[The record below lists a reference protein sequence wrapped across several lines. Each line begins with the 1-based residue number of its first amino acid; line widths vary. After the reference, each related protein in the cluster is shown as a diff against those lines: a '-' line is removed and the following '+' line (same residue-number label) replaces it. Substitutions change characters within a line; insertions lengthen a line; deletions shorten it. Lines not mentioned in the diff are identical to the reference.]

1 VFRYPNV
8 RFNITAFNGMNFNWL
23 IGFGFS
29 SSCNTSYY
37 VIDHGASRVYILND
51 DCSIVSYKNFAYP
64 AYMIT
69 IGSSIYMTGNT
80 YIWKLYKDLNILIQY
95 NSTGSTSPNF
105 RGIYYNSSNGFIY
118 VAPVNLKEIQVFD
131 LNLIFNHNISISSCK
146 PFSISEYNNKM
157 FVGTSNGTILVI
169 QNEMIINQFNGCNM
183 ITIKLNFILFDQYG
197 YMATICSDPTNKL
210 YFYDTDGTY
219 TGTFLS
225 TPVNPRYIGFDT
237 KGRFVVISFNQ
248 ISIYN

>member
-1 VFRYPNV
+1 MFRYPNV

-51 DCSIVSYKNFAYP
+51 DCSYVSYKNFTYP

-80 YIWKLYKDLNILIQY
+80 YIWKLYKDLNFLIQY
-95 NSTGSTSPNF
+95 SSSPFCNSINC
-105 RGIYYNSSNGFIY
+105 NSSNGFIY

-131 LNLIFNHNISISSCK
+131 LNLAYNHKISIS
-146 PFSISEYNNKM
+146 PYIPWTISEYNNKM

-169 QNEMIINQFNGCNM
+169 ENDRIINQFNGCNAASNQL
-183 ITIKLNFILFDQYG
+183 TSILFDQYG
-197 YMATICSDPTNKL
+197 YMATICSFPQL
-210 YFYDTDGTY
+210 YLYNSNGTY
-219 TGTFLS
+219 TGTSLS
-225 TPVNPRYIGFDT
+225 TPSNTRYIGFDA
-237 KGRFVVISFNQ
+237 KGRFVVISRYQ
-248 ISIYN
+248 ISVYN